1 MAVAPWVYP
10 LVALPYVSVVI
21 LLILGFVAFAWWDRR
36 KPHEK
41 RDAWGPWGFLLPAS
55 GFALG
60 AALFALTESLLLGL
74 GYGFDPLRLYLVA
87 LAAGM
92 AFVTALFIQWSV
104 QGHRRRLAEGL
115 VPAS

>member
-10 LVALPYVSVVI
+10 LVALPYVFAVV

-55 GFALG
+55 VFALG
-60 AALFALTESLLLGL
+60 AALFALSESLLLGL

-87 LAAGM
+87 LATGM
-92 AFVTALFIQWSV
+92 ALVTALFIQWSV
-104 QGHRRRLAEGL
+104 QGHRRRLVEGL
-115 VPAS
+115 AAS

>member
-1 MAVAPWVYP
+1 MAVAVWVYP

-21 LLILGFVAFAWWDRR
+21 LLILGFVAFAWWDRK
-36 KPHEK
+36 KPHEE

-55 GFALG
+55 VFALG
-60 AALFALTESLLLGL
+60 AALFALSESLLLGL
-74 GYGFDPLRLYLVA
+74 GYGCDPLRLYLVA
-87 LAAGM
+87 LATGM

-115 VPAS
+115 ATS

>member
-10 LVALPYVSVVI
+10 LVALPYVSVVL
-21 LLILGFVAFAWWDRR
+21 LLILGFVAFSWWDRR
-36 KPHEK
+36 KHQEK

-60 AALFALTESLLLGL
+60 AALFALTENLLMGL
-74 GYGFDPLRLYLVA
+74 GSGFDLLRLYLVA

-104 QGHRRRLAEGL
+104 QGHRRRLAEGW

>member
-36 KPHEK
+36 KPPEE

-55 GFALG
+55 VFALG
-60 AALFALTESLLLGL
+60 AALFVLTESLLIGL
-74 GYGFDPLRLYLVA
+74 GYGFDPFRLYLVA

-104 QGHRRRLAEGL
+104 QGHRRRFAEGL
-115 VPAS
+115 AT